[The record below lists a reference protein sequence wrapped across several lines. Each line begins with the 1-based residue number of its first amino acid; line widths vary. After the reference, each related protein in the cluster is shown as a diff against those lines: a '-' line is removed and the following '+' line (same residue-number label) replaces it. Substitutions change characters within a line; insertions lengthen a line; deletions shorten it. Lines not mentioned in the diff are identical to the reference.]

1 MVYSTYADVMCWVFV
16 DFHRELQGVV
26 QRAFSCVHYMLYM
39 IGMLWTPF
47 DTNAKDTLSAT
58 NAKYT
63 LYDANAKGV
72 FFVIQMLPIC
82 YNI

>member
-1 MVYSTYADVMCWVFV
+1 MCWVFV
-16 DFHRELQGVV
+16 DCHRELQGVM
-26 QRAFSCVHYMLYM
+26 QRALYCVHYMLYM

-72 FFVIQMLPIC
+72 FFCNTSVTDML
-82 YNI
+82 